1 MFQTGPLQLTCSL
14 GKRGH
19 CTPLSGA
26 QSKCGTSL
34 AKIRVSAKLLRV
46 LLGMA
51 DQGDIFLGILGHRA
65 GCFGTQ
71 AGRRVKIMVDLFTV
85 QDST

>member
-1 MFQTGPLQLTCSL
+1 M
-14 GKRGH
+14 
-19 CTPLSGA
+19 SGA
-26 QSKCGTSL
+26 HSKCGISL

-51 DQGDIFLGILGHRA
+51 DQGDIFGGTLGHRA
-65 GCFGTQ
+65 GWFGTQ
-71 AGRRVKIMVDLFTV
+71 AGRRVKIMVDLFSV